1 MQNYSL
7 QGRELSIRKMSFFT
21 DLESSFSQYRSD
33 LTSPPVSETFKQ
45 RFKSF
50 HVNTLVLYERK
61 LGRSVLGLAM
71 VTSQKMSCL
80 KTKRKCMISK
90 EKSIRHVAM
99 VAKFPDGNSESALF
113 QTSSI

>member
-1 MQNYSL
+1 MLSFLEWSVQNYSL
-7 QGRELSIRKMSFFT
+7 QGRELPIRNISVFT

-33 LTSPPVSETFKQ
+33 FTSPPVSETFKQ

-50 HVNTLVLYERK
+50 QVNTLVLYERE

-80 KTKRKCMISK
+80 KNKK
-90 EKSIRHVAM
+90 EMHDK
-99 VAKFPDGNSESALF
+99 
-113 QTSSI
+113 